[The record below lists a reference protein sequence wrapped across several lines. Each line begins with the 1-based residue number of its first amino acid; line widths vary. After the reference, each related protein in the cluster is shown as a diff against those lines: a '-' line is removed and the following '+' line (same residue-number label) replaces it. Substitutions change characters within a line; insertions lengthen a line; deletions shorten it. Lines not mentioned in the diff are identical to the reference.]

1 MRLAYL
7 QADPYVLRLQR
18 IRLLVSVGHR
28 RAIGD
33 GAPCWWSDWSPLPA
47 LRERGVEIFLGTD
60 NIRDAWSPMTMIG
73 MVDRMALHAY
83 RLGLRRDEDLL
94 ALLDLAT
101 SAPHRVMGCPEPLSE
116 GAPADFIVVDAE
128 RMCRT

>member
-1 MRLAYL
+1 
-7 QADPYVLRLQR
+7 
-18 IRLLVSVGHR
+18 
-28 RAIGD
+28 
-33 GAPCWWSDWSPLPA
+33 
-47 LRERGVEIFLGTD
+47 
-60 NIRDAWSPMTMIG
+60 MTMIG

-128 RMCRT
+128 NVPHMIAERIAPRAVLKEGQVVAGHFGFDGPRTAGGCRHRRGSA